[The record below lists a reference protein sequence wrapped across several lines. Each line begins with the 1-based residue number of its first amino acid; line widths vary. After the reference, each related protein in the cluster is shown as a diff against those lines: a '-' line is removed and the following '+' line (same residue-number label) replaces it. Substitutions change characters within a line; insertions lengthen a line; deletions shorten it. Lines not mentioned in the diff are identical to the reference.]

1 MEENY
6 IVEKRKKKIKFKV
19 TLKTK
24 LWTAFLLILIAPAVI
39 VGAFAFKFSKDVVR
53 DDIWQAATFS
63 VDSLND
69 TINKI
74 IEPKMK
80 DIELLSE
87 SIDSSNITTQAN
99 SNIGVSADVSN
110 QLNTYKDIHEELE
123 LAFIGT
129 ENGVY
134 INSPASTTNPPDYD
148 PRTRD
153 WYKKAMENK
162 GQAVVS
168 TPYVSAATGNLVVTV
183 SKTTKDGQG
192 VVGVNVS
199 LEEVK
204 KITED
209 IKIGDEGYIYI
220 LDADRKFVYHPEKEL
235 GSLAPD
241 NIQNNNLYN
250 SDSGTFSYIH
260 EGKDSKDMFFAT
272 NELTGWKLAGT
283 MYTNETDKAAMP
295 VLINTI
301 IVIVASILVGSI
313 LITFVIRSI
322 TKPIN
327 SLIRSSNKIADGDFT
342 EKIIVKSD
350 DEIGQLGNSFNGMVN
365 TLSGIIKTLKQT
377 IDHLASSSEELTASS
392 SQTSHATEQVST
404 AIQDIASGVEKST
417 EHLEENEKS
426 LEKVLG
432 GISGISVKSKEV
444 TDLARESSKEAEVGR
459 ESVED
464 NLNQMKYIHE
474 SVGKSN
480 EVIQSLSTRSK
491 EIGEILNVISGI
503 ADQTNLLALN
513 AAIEA
518 ARAGEHGKGF
528 AVVAD
533 EVRKLAEQSQS
544 STQLIG
550 EIIASIQKDTEVSV
564 KMMGEVLEN
573 ANTGVTVTEA
583 TSERFIKIIENSRNI
598 TPQIEEMT
606 NTLETIYEYVEE
618 VVSKAKNITEI
629 SQENAATSEEVA
641 ASTEEQ
647 LASMEEIN
655 SSAKSLANLAE
666 DLKNHVN
673 QFKI

>member
-1 MEENY
+1 
-6 IVEKRKKKIKFKV
+6 
-19 TLKTK
+19 
-24 LWTAFLLILIAPAVI
+24 
-39 VGAFAFKFSKDVVR
+39 
-53 DDIWQAATFS
+53 
-63 VDSLND
+63 
-69 TINKI
+69 
-74 IEPKMK
+74 
-80 DIELLSE
+80 
-87 SIDSSNITTQAN
+87 
-99 SNIGVSADVSN
+99 
-110 QLNTYKDIHEELE
+110 
-123 LAFIGT
+123 
-129 ENGVY
+129 
-134 INSPASTTNPPDYD
+134 
-148 PRTRD
+148 
-153 WYKKAMENK
+153 
-162 GQAVVS
+162 
-168 TPYVSAATGNLVVTV
+168 
-183 SKTTKDGQG
+183 
-192 VVGVNVS
+192 
-199 LEEVK
+199 
-204 KITED
+204 
-209 IKIGDEGYIYI
+209 
-220 LDADRKFVYHPEKEL
+220 
-235 GSLAPD
+235 
-241 NIQNNNLYN
+241 
-250 SDSGTFSYIH
+250 
-260 EGKDSKDMFFAT
+260 
-272 NELTGWKLAGT
+272 
-283 MYTNETDKAAMP
+283 
-295 VLINTI
+295 
-301 IVIVASILVGSI
+301 VGSI

-365 TLSGIIKTLKQT
+365 TLSDIIKTLKQT

-432 GISGISVKSKEV
+432 GISGISDKSKEV
-444 TDLARESSKEAEVGR
+444 TNLARESSQEAEVGR

-598 TPQIEEMT
+598 T
-606 NTLETIYEYVEE
+606 
-618 VVSKAKNITEI
+618 
-629 SQENAATSEEVA
+629 
-641 ASTEEQ
+641 
-647 LASMEEIN
+647 
-655 SSAKSLANLAE
+655 
-666 DLKNHVN
+666 
-673 QFKI
+673 